1 MRTKEI
7 TLVGGGLAGCLLAVF
22 LARRRF
28 AVRVFERLPD
38 MREHRIPAGRS
49 INLSLSTRGIHAL
62 REVRLDREIERYLV
76 AMPGRMIHDP
86 TGKRLYQ
93 PYGRDASAVHYSV
106 ERAVLNKILLDAAEA
121 AGTELCFGEACEGVD
136 FENRRLL
143 LCRETDENRRALP
156 FATVI
161 GTDGAGSAVRHAMI
175 EKKGIECRDEHLPHG
190 YKELAIPPG
199 PDGTSRLERNAL
211 HIWPRGGFMLIAL
224 PNRDGS
230 FTATL
235 FLPHS
240 GSSSFQTLADERT
253 ILRFFETEFPDV
265 LPLMSDPVHDFLN
278 HPTGTLGTIRCFP
291 WHVADQALILGDAA
305 HAVVPFHGQGMNC
318 AFEDCVVLDR
328 LLDEHDDFESL
339 YRNFEAQRKPNA
351 EAIADMALENYVE
364 MRDSVRDPKFH
375 LRKHIEWRLEE
386 RHPRRFIPRYAMVM
400 FHRIPYAVAKQRG
413 DIQAGILARLSE
425 SVDRAED
432 VDLGLADRLVVEH
445 LEPLVSLTEYDHGQ
459 QSNPTKKGER

>member
-1 MRTKEI
+1 MKAKEI

-38 MREHRIPAGRS
+38 MRKHRIPAGRS

-62 REVRLDREIERYLV
+62 KEIGLYGEIERHLV
-76 AMPGRMIHDP
+76 AMPGRMIHDQQ
-86 TGKRLYQ
+86 GKLLYQ
-93 PYGRDASAVHYSV
+93 PYGRDAFAVHYSV

-121 AGTELCFGEACEGVD
+121 AGAELFFGERCEGVD

-143 LCRETDENRRALP
+143 LCRESDDNCRALP
-156 FATVI
+156 YSTVI
-161 GTDGAGSAVRHAMI
+161 GTDGAGSAIRHAMI
-175 EKKGIECRDEHLPHG
+175 EKQGIDCRDEHLPHG

-199 PDGTSRLERNAL
+199 QGGAPKMEKNAL

-240 GSSSFQTLADERT
+240 GPASFQTLTDAHGIR
-253 ILRFFETEFPDV
+253 RFFETEFPDV
-265 LPLMSDPVHDFLN
+265 LPLMAEPVHDFLN

-291 WHVADQALILGDAA
+291 WHVGDQALILGDAA

-328 LLDEHDDFESL
+328 LIDQHDDFESL
-339 YRNFEAQRKPNA
+339 YQTFEAQRKPNA

-386 RHPRRFIPRYAMVM
+386 RHSRRFIPRYAMVM

-413 DIQAGILARLSE
+413 DIQAGIIDRLSE
-425 SVDRAED
+425 SIDRVED
-432 VDLGLADRLVVEH
+432 MDLDLADRLVVES
-445 LEPLVSLTEYDHGQ
+445 LEPLASLA
-459 QSNPTKKGER
+459 

>member
-28 AVRVFERLPD
+28 PVRVFERLPD
-38 MREHRIPAGRS
+38 MRKHRIPAGRS

-62 REVRLDREIERYLV
+62 KEVGLYREIEKHLV
-76 AMPGRMIHDP
+76 AMPGRMIHDQA
-86 TGKRLYQ
+86 GNLLYQ
-93 PYGRDASAVHYSV
+93 PYGRDESAVHFSV

-121 AGTELCFGEACEGVD
+121 AGTKFFFGEGCEWVD

-143 LCRETDENRRALP
+143 LRRESDDNRRALP

-161 GTDGAGSAVRHAMI
+161 GTDGAGSAIRHAMI
-175 EKKGIECRDEHLPHG
+175 EQKGIDCRDEHLPHG

-199 PDGTSRLERNAL
+199 PDGAPRLEKNAL

-240 GSSSFQTLADERT
+240 GSVSFRTLTDERA
-253 ILRFFETEFPDV
+253 ILRFLETEFPDV
-265 LPLMSDPVHDFLN
+265 LPLMANPVHDFLN

-291 WHVADQALILGDAA
+291 WHVADQALLLGDAA

-328 LLDEHDDFESL
+328 LLDEHKDLESL
-339 YRNFEAQRKPNA
+339 YLEFETRRKPDA

-375 LRKHIEWRLEE
+375 LRKHIEWLLEE
-386 RHPRRFIPRYAMVM
+386 RHPGRFIPRYAMVM
-400 FHRIPYAVAKQRG
+400 FHRIPYAVAKNRG
-413 DIQAGILARLSE
+413 DIEARIIDRLSE
-425 SVDRAED
+425 SIERVED
-432 VDLGLADRLVVEH
+432 VDLGLADRLVLES
-445 LEPLVSLTEYDHGQ
+445 LEPLASLTEYNH
-459 QSNPTKKGER
+459 R

>member
-1 MRTKEI
+1 MRTKVI
-7 TLVGGGLAGCLLAVF
+7 TLIGGGLAGCLLAMF

-28 AVRVFERLPD
+28 PVRVFERLPD
-38 MREHRIPAGRS
+38 MSKHRIPAGRS

-62 REVRLDREIERYLV
+62 KEVGLYRNIEKHLV
-76 AMPGRMIHDP
+76 AMPGRMIHDRD
-86 TGKRLYQ
+86 GKLLYQ
-93 PYGRDASAVHYSV
+93 PYGRDESAVHYSV
-106 ERAVLNKILLDAAEA
+106 ERAALNKILLDGAEA
-121 AGTELCFGEACEGVD
+121 AGAELFFGEKCEGLD
-136 FENRRLL
+136 FENRHLL
-143 LCRETDENRRALP
+143 LRREDDDNQRILP
-156 FATVI
+156 FDTLI
-161 GTDGAGSAVRHAMI
+161 GTDGAGSAVRQAMI
-175 EKKGIECRDEHLPHG
+175 VQKGIDCRDEHLPHG

-199 PDGTSRLERNAL
+199 PEGAFRLEKNAL

-240 GSSSFQTLADERT
+240 GLESFRTLSDEGA
-253 ILRFFETEFPDV
+253 ILHFLETEFPDV

-291 WHVADQALILGDAA
+291 WHVGDQALILGDAA

-328 LLDEHDDFESL
+328 LLDEHDNFESL

-351 EAIADMALENYVE
+351 EAIADMALENYIE

-375 LRKHIEWRLEE
+375 LRKHIEWLLEE
-386 RHPRRFIPRYAMVM
+386 RHPARFIPRYAMVM
-400 FHRIPYAVAKQRG
+400 FHRIPYAVAKERG
-413 DIQAGILARLSE
+413 DVQAGIIERLSE
-425 SVDRAED
+425 SINRVDD
-432 VDLGLADRLVVEH
+432 VDLDLADRLVTES
-445 LEPLVSLTEYDHGQ
+445 LPPLAAMPS
-459 QSNPTKKGER
+459 RR

>member
-1 MRTKEI
+1 MRTKVI
-7 TLVGGGLAGCLLAVF
+7 TLIGGGLAGCLLAMF

-28 AVRVFERLPD
+28 SVRVFERLPD
-38 MREHRIPAGRS
+38 MRKHQIPAGRS

-62 REVRLDREIERYLV
+62 KEVGLYRNIEKHLV
-76 AMPGRMIHDP
+76 AMPGRMIHDRD
-86 TGKRLYQ
+86 GKLLYQ
-93 PYGRDASAVHYSV
+93 PYGRDESAVHYSV
-106 ERAVLNKILLDAAEA
+106 ERAALNKILLDGAEA
-121 AGTELCFGEACEGVD
+121 AGAELFFGEKCEGMD
-136 FENRRLL
+136 FENRHLL
-143 LCRETDENRRALP
+143 LRREDDDNPRILP
-156 FATVI
+156 FDTLI
-161 GTDGAGSAVRHAMI
+161 GTDGAGSAVRQAMI
-175 EKKGIECRDEHLPHG
+175 VQKGIDCRDEHLPHG

-199 PDGTSRLERNAL
+199 PEGAFRLEKNAL

-240 GSSSFQTLADERT
+240 GPESFRTLSDEGA
-253 ILRFFETEFPDV
+253 ILHFLETEFPDV

-291 WHVADQALILGDAA
+291 WHVGDQALILGDAA

-328 LLDEHDDFESL
+328 LLDEHDNFESL

-351 EAIADMALENYVE
+351 EAIADMALENYIE

-375 LRKHIEWRLEE
+375 LRKHIEWLLEE
-386 RHPRRFIPRYAMVM
+386 RHPARFIPRYAMVM
-400 FHRIPYAVAKQRG
+400 FHRIPYAVAKERG
-413 DIQAGILARLSE
+413 DVQAGIIERLSE
-425 SVDRAED
+425 SINRVDD
-432 VDLGLADRLVVEH
+432 VDLDLADRLVTES
-445 LEPLVSLTEYDHGQ
+445 LPPLAAMPS
-459 QSNPTKKGER
+459 RR

>member
-1 MRTKEI
+1 MRTKVI
-7 TLVGGGLAGCLLAVF
+7 TLIGGGLAGCLLAIF

-28 AVRVFERLPD
+28 SVRVFERLPD
-38 MREHRIPAGRS
+38 MRKHQIPAGRS

-62 REVRLDREIERYLV
+62 KEVGLYRNIEKHLV
-76 AMPGRMIHDP
+76 AMPGRMIHDRD
-86 TGKRLYQ
+86 GKLLYQ
-93 PYGRDASAVHYSV
+93 PYGRDESAVHYSV
-106 ERAVLNKILLDAAEA
+106 ERAALNKILLDGAEA
-121 AGTELCFGEACEGVD
+121 AGAELFFGEKCEGLD
-136 FENRRLL
+136 FENRHLL
-143 LCRETDENRRALP
+143 LRREDDDNQRILP
-156 FATVI
+156 FDTLI
-161 GTDGAGSAVRHAMI
+161 GTDGAGSAVRQAMI
-175 EKKGIECRDEHLPHG
+175 VQKGIDCRDEHLPHG

-199 PDGTSRLERNAL
+199 PEGAFRLEKNAL

-240 GSSSFQTLADERT
+240 GLESFRTLSDEGA
-253 ILRFFETEFPDV
+253 ILHFLETEFPDV

-291 WHVADQALILGDAA
+291 WHVGDQALILGDAA

-328 LLDEHDDFESL
+328 LLDEHDNFESL

-351 EAIADMALENYVE
+351 EAIADMALENYIE

-375 LRKHIEWRLEE
+375 LRKHIEWLLEE
-386 RHPRRFIPRYAMVM
+386 RHPARFIPRYAMVM
-400 FHRIPYAVAKQRG
+400 FHRIPYAVAKERG
-413 DIQAGILARLSE
+413 DVQAGIIERLSE
-425 SVDRAED
+425 SINRVDD
-432 VDLGLADRLVVEH
+432 VDLDLADRLVTES
-445 LEPLVSLTEYDHGQ
+445 LQPLAAMPSR
-459 QSNPTKKGER
+459 S

>member
-1 MRTKEI
+1 MKAKDI

-22 LARRRF
+22 LARRRL

-38 MREHRIPAGRS
+38 MRKYRIPAGRS

-62 REVRLDREIERYLV
+62 QEVGLYREIERHLV

-86 TGKRLYQ
+86 QGKLLYQ

-121 AGTELCFGEACEGVD
+121 AGAELCFGEGCEGVD

-143 LCRETDENRRALP
+143 LRRESDGHWRALP

-199 PDGTSRLERNAL
+199 LDGAPKLEKNAL

-240 GSSSFQTLADERT
+240 GPASFQTLTDARG
-253 ILRFFETEFPDV
+253 IRRFFETEFPDA
-265 LPLMSDPVHDFLN
+265 LPLMADPVHDFLH

-291 WHVADQALILGDAA
+291 WHIADQALILGDAA

-328 LLDEHDDFESL
+328 LIDEHDDLESL
-339 YRNFEAQRKPNA
+339 YRDFEARRKPNA

-364 MRDSVRDPKFH
+364 MRDSVRAPKFH
-375 LRKHIEWRLEE
+375 LRKHIEWLLEE

-400 FHRIPYAVAKQRG
+400 FHRIPYAVAKDRG

-425 SVDRAED
+425 SIDREED
-432 VDLGLADRLVVEH
+432 VDLDLADRLVVEN
-445 LEPLVSLTEYDHGQ
+445 LEPLVSLAEYDYG
-459 QSNPTKKGER
+459 

>member
-1 MRTKEI
+1 MRTKVI
-7 TLVGGGLAGCLLAVF
+7 MLIGGGLAGCLLAIF

-28 AVRVFERLPD
+28 PVQVFERLPD
-38 MREHRIPAGRS
+38 MRKHQIPAGRS

-62 REVRLDREIERYLV
+62 KKVGLYREIEKHLV
-76 AMPGRMIHDP
+76 AMPGRMIHDQA
-86 TGKRLYQ
+86 GKLLYQ
-93 PYGRDASAVHYSV
+93 PYGRDESAVHYSV

-121 AGTELCFGEACEGVD
+121 AGAELFFGERCEGLD
-136 FENRRLL
+136 FENRSLL
-143 LCRETDENRRALP
+143 LHRESDNSWRALP
-156 FATVI
+156 FGTVI

-175 EKKGIECRDEHLPHG
+175 EKKGIDCRDEHLPHG

-199 PDGTSRLERNAL
+199 PDGTFALEKNAL

-240 GSSSFQTLADERT
+240 GPESFQTLTDESR
-253 ILRFFETEFPDV
+253 ILRFLETEFPDV
-265 LPLMSDPVHDFLN
+265 LPLMADPVGDFLN

-291 WHVADQALILGDAA
+291 WHIADQALILGDAA

-318 AFEDCVVLDR
+318 AFEDCVVFNR
-328 LLDEHDDFESL
+328 LIDEHDDYESL
-339 YRNFEAQRKPNA
+339 YRDFEARRKPNA

-375 LRKHIEWRLEE
+375 LRKHVEWLLEE
-386 RHPRRFIPRYAMVM
+386 RHPGRFIPRYAMVM
-400 FHRIPYAVAKQRG
+400 FHRIPYAIAKQRG
-413 DIQAGILARLSE
+413 DIQGQIIDRLSE
-425 SVDRAED
+425 SIDRADD
-432 VDLGLADRLVVEH
+432 VDLDLADRLVMES
-445 LEPLVSLTEYDHGQ
+445 LEPLASLTEY
-459 QSNPTKKGER
+459 NRR